1 MPRKNS
7 FRGFLSFIF
16 FVREVTGNDAAM
28 SSDSEDEEYKPEGTC
43 HFFNLEQQQINQHL
57 KSMRKRFP
65 NVEAKEKRH
74 N

>member
-1 MPRKNS
+1 
-7 FRGFLSFIF
+7 
-16 FVREVTGNDAAM
+16 M